1 MAVNANTQTVSAQS
15 QEKQNMQ
22 ESQTMPPQL
31 RAARLGK
38 QRIVKTIILTV
49 TLLFLF
55 VPLVSMFLF
64 TIRHPLSGKWSFD
77 PWIAIFT
84 GDGSALGADLSTLW
98 SGLGASLALCVVTVL
113 IMLVLL
119 VPTMVI
125 VHIRSRR
132 LERAHDDDDRRG
144 EQEARGVGEER
155 DGHGDGAE
163 FPHMTALQNVEFGLE
178 IRGVDRVGRRRQA
191 MEKLELVG
199 LADQAKKYTQQM
211 SGGRQ
216 QRVALARALA
226 VNPRV
231 LLLDEP
237 LSALDAKVRVLLRDE
252 IRRIQ
257 LEAGTTT
264 VFVTHDQ
271 EEALAVAD
279 RIGVMNHGRIEQI
292 ADPQT
297 LYRRPGTEYVAT
309 FIGLTNRLPGIANG
323 EEAVVFGQ
331 RVPLLDG
338 SATDAS
344 TVLVSPENM
353 TIELTNDADAVH
365 RAGELGRVEM
375 VHFLGALARVDV
387 RVACAGMGG
396 TNSRHRAAAGQ
407 RAARRTCDRSAGRGR
422 ASADSGA
429 RRLTIGCCARSP
441 CVIIA
446 YGRPSRETS
455 HSQG

>member
-1 MAVNANTQTVSAQS
+1 MTLAEQKAVVAHTSEAFSDTEPN
-15 QEKQNMQ
+15 
-22 ESQTMPPQL
+22 
-31 RAARLGK
+31 
-38 QRIVKTIILTV
+38 
-49 TLLFLF
+49 
-55 VPLVSMFLF
+55 
-64 TIRHPLSGKWSFD
+64 
-77 PWIAIFT
+77 
-84 GDGSALGADLSTLW
+84 
-98 SGLGASLALCVVTVL
+98 VVTEAAKAVL
-113 IMLVLL
+113 KD
-119 VPTMVI
+119 
-125 VHIRSRR
+125 S
-132 LERAHDDDDRRG
+132 
-144 EQEARGVGEER
+144 EARGGGVQMLGVDKIYPGSTVKALDDFNLEINPGEMVVLLGGSGCGKSTALRSLAGLEDIQAGRILVGGQDVTGVPVNKR
-155 DGHGDGAE
+155 DMAMVFQAYSL

-178 IRGVDRVGRRRQA
+178 IRGVDRAERRRQA

-211 SGGRQ
+211 SGGQQ

-237 LSALDAKVRVLLRDE
+237 LSALDAKVRVQLRDE

-279 RIGVMNHGRIEQI
+279 RIGV
-292 ADPQT
+292 
-297 LYRRPGTEYVAT
+297 
-309 FIGLTNRLPGIANG
+309 TNRLPGIANG

-344 TVLVSPENM
+344 TVLVRPENM

-365 RAGELGRVEM
+365 GAGELGRVEM

-396 TNSRHRAAAGQ
+396 TIRVTVQLPANELPAGL
-407 RAARRTCDRSAGRGR
+407 AI
-422 ASADSGA
+422 GA
-429 RRLTIGCCARSP
+429 QVVVAP
-441 CVIIA
+441 
-446 YGRPSRETS
+446 RPIPALAV
-455 HSQG
+455 

>member
-1 MAVNANTQTVSAQS
+1 MV
-15 QEKQNMQ
+15 
-22 ESQTMPPQL
+22 
-31 RAARLGK
+31 
-38 QRIVKTIILTV
+38 
-49 TLLFLF
+49 
-55 VPLVSMFLF
+55 
-64 TIRHPLSGKWSFD
+64 
-77 PWIAIFT
+77 
-84 GDGSALGADLSTLW
+84 
-98 SGLGASLALCVVTVL
+98 
-113 IMLVLL
+113 VLL
-119 VPTMVI
+119 GGSGCGKSTALRSPAGLEDIQAGRILVGGRDVTGVPVNKRDMAMVF
-125 VHIRSRR
+125 
-132 LERAHDDDDRRG
+132 RAYSL
-144 EQEARGVGEER
+144 
-155 DGHGDGAE
+155 

-178 IRGVDRVGRRRQA
+178 IRGVDRAERRRRA

-199 LADQAKKYTQQM
+199 LADRAKKVHAADVRRPAAAR
-211 SGGRQ
+211 GP
-216 QRVALARALA
+216 ARALA

-237 LSALDAKVRVLLRDE
+237 LSALDAKVRVQLRDE

-264 VFVTHDQ
+264 VFVTHDR

-344 TVLVSPENM
+344 TVLVRPENM

-365 RAGELGRVEM
+365 GAGELGRVEM

-396 TNSRHRAAAGQ
+396 TIRVTVQLPANELPAGL
-407 RAARRTCDRSAGRGR
+407 AI
-422 ASADSGA
+422 GA
-429 RRLTIGCCARSP
+429 QVVVAP
-441 CVIIA
+441 
-446 YGRPSRETS
+446 RPIPALAV
-455 HSQG
+455 